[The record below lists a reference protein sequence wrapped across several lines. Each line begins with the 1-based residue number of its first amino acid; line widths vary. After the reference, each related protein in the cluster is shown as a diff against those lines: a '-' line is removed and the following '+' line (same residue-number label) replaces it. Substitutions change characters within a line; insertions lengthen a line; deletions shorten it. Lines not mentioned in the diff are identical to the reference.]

1 MGKESKNNFLGL
13 LAFLAIVIT
22 AACLV
27 IETTNKL
34 ASLNIP
40 TGILPTIELVF
51 LLVVVFATAWSYA
64 RTLHTF
70 WKVLFWVILILTIAG
85 FVLPRVL

>member
-1 MGKESKNNFLGL
+1 MSKDSKNNLLGL

-22 AACLV
+22 AVCLA
-27 IETTNKL
+27 IESLNKI
-34 ASLNIP
+34 AGLNIP
-40 TGILPTIELVF
+40 TGILPTVELVF

-70 WKVLFWVILILTIAG
+70 WKVLYWVVLILTIAG
-85 FVLPRVL
+85 LVLPRVL